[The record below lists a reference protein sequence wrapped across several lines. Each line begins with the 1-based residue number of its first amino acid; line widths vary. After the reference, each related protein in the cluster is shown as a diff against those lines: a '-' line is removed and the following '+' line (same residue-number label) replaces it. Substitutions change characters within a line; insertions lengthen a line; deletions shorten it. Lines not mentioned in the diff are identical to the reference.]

1 MTIKLVVEPP
11 PPVDEGVAQVYAI
24 ELPSELDSGAWII
37 GKVKIKNIGPAE
49 DDLRA
54 LVTTEW
60 NGKLYAGQDK
70 VPVGSILSL
79 TIPSGLIMMPDVDAV
94 IIVDAQHLEA
104 EVWVTDDTKTH

>member
-11 PPVDEGVAQVYAI
+11 PPAEEGVAQVYAI
-24 ELPSELDSGAWII
+24 ELPSQLDSGAWIV

-60 NGKLYAGQDK
+60 NGKKYQGSAK
-70 VPVGSILSL
+70 VPVGIILTLSIA
-79 TIPSGLIMMPDVDAV
+79 SGLIMMPDVDAV
-94 IIVDAQHLEA
+94 VTVDGQHLEA
-104 EVWVTDDTKTH
+104 GVWVTDDTKTH